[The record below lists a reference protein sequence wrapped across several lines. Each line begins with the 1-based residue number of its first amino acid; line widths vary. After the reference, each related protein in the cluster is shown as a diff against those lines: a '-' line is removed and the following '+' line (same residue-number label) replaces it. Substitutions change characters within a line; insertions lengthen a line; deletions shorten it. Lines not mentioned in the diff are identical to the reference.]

1 MFFIASVLDVALYV
15 CVVLV
20 SKEHKYKYIHY
31 KMGQVE
37 TSYKSHAED
46 VMCLMCLYTSVLKC
60 FQVETLC
67 KILEIF

>member
-1 MFFIASVLDVALYV
+1 MFFIASVLDVALYF

-37 TSYKSHAED
+37 TSYKNHAED
-46 VMCLMCLYTSVLKC
+46 AMYVSYVLVH
-60 FQVETLC
+60 FGIEVVPSGD
-67 KILEIF
+67 FV